1 MLHDI
6 VFQVPVISTNLKS
19 NSAREIISEGY
30 MWTES
35 EHEPECGEL
44 SLQASKFRDHCRPH
58 RVVTLVQRIENDEG
72 CGVGASDVAE

>member
-1 MLHDI
+1 
-6 VFQVPVISTNLKS
+6 
-19 NSAREIISEGY
+19 

-44 SLQASKFRDHCRPH
+44 SLQASKFRDHGRSH